1 MISRAPLPP
10 PPPSEEPGPWPD
22 HAALLAERTQAMVE
36 LSRRGLSLGRLVT
49 LWLTGALAVVG
60 WAAVG
65 TAIQSFEGGG
75 LGLMTGVVSLGLAAV
90 LLVVAAVVVGF
101 WLSRG
106 RLIRERLAA
115 WAEFAPER
123 VTDIRLGAHRRSVMW
138 LLPSVLLCLV
148 GMWVTGR
155 ALIEAMSGGATGR
168 ESVALGETAYALG
181 LGGTLLVTGLL
192 GLVPSVRHQCWSEW
206 FTGPELIRGGGGAH
220 R

>member
-10 PPPSEEPGPWPD
+10 PPPEEPGPWPD
-22 HAALLAERTQAMVE
+22 HAARLAERAEAMVE
-36 LSRRGLSLGRLVT
+36 LSRRGLSLGRLVA
-49 LWLTGALAVVG
+49 LWLAGALAVVG

-65 TAIQSFEGGG
+65 AAIQSFEGGG
-75 LGLMTGVVSLGLAAV
+75 LGLMTGVVLLGLAAV
-90 LLVVAAVVVGF
+90 LLVPAAVAVGF

-115 WAEFAPER
+115 WAESAPER
-123 VTDIRLGAHRRSVMW
+123 VTDLRVGAHRRSVMW

-148 GMWVTGR
+148 GVWATGR
-155 ALIEAMSGGATGR
+155 ALAEAVSGGATGR
-168 ESVALGETAYALG
+168 ESVTLGETAYALG

-192 GLVPSVRHQCWSEW
+192 GLVPSVRHQCWS
-206 FTGPELIRGGGGAH
+206 GRLMRPALIRGGGGAH